1 MRALLA
7 VLVVLLLVGCGPSRV
22 EQRACDLYVEQDGGH
37 DVSVEEWV
45 KTFSDPTW
53 IENNRRRNEK
63 NGLTDIWANKPVQE
77 HAEAQARFVKDR
89 NEKVRALVSS
99 QLSISLREVDEA
111 LKKCMDSAT
120 KAMNKRKYGT

>member
-7 VLVVLLLVGCGPSRV
+7 VLVVLLLAGCGPSRV
-22 EQRACDLYVEQDGGH
+22 EQRACDMYVEQDGGH
-37 DVSVEEWV
+37 DPSVAEWV

-53 IENNRRRNEK
+53 IENNRKQNEK
-63 NGLTDIWANKPVQE
+63 YEWTDIWANKTVQD

-89 NEKVRALVSS
+89 NEKVRALVSA

-111 LKKCMDSAT
+111 LKKCMDSAM
-120 KAMNKRKYGT
+120 KAMIKRKYGT